1 MTTSL
6 SKFDPGDHPNN
17 LYDAFENFIESFAYE
32 YEAITKQPPAGTTD
46 PEEWHEINKR
56 KQFLGKFASRDFQK
70 DYEDSTTPEE
80 RKTMKFSQMVAKIK
94 DRYKPTKNTTLSN

>member
-56 KQFLGKFASRDFQK
+56 KQESSLVETSKK
-70 DYEDSTTPEE
+70 IT
-80 RKTMKFSQMVAKIK
+80 KTQQPLKKEKQ
-94 DRYKPTKNTTLSN
+94 